1 MNNENDSIIDEVWQD
16 LNRQLSRE
24 QIGRTVAEIS
34 LAYQDATVTAFV
46 PIFIRREAVERLKSQ
61 LTEDSSSANGR
72 VPSADKQWPAR
83 VLASNTQISH

>member
-46 PIFIRREAVERLKSQ
+46 PIFVRREAVERLRRQ
-61 LTEDSSSANGR
+61 LTEDRLSVDSRLPFADGQWSGR
-72 VPSADKQWPAR
+72 E
-83 VLASNTQISH
+83 LASNTQINY